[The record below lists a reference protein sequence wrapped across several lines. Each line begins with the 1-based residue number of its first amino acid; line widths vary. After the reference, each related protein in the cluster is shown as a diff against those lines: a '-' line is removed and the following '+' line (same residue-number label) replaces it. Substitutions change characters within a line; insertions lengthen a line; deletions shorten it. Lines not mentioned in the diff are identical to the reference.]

1 MASSIVEQIE
11 RLRAIFASH
20 GFAMPL
26 AAPATPAQIR
36 AVEAETSIT
45 LDEALREFYE
55 LTDGSAGAY
64 WLAIMTDE
72 LTRCSM
78 LSLSE
83 CLSEWRQWLYEDEA
97 AQLAEWGPTE
107 PGRDSRIRPEFFV
120 WRGWLPI
127 ADFNGGGTKLFFD
140 ADPAPGG
147 IHGQMIVYQHDP
159 DAVYWRAASFLEL
172 LTLSNDLLEAHF
184 EELMF
189 VDGEPVCSTPL
200 LP

>member
-1 MASSIVEQIE
+1 MASINEQIE

-26 AAPATPAQIR
+26 AQPATPAQIQ
-36 AVEAETSIT
+36 AVEAETGIA
-45 LDEALREFYE
+45 LDDHLRELYE

-72 LTRCSM
+72 LTPCSM

-83 CLSEWRQWLYEDEA
+83 CLSEWRQWLYDDQA

-107 PGRDSRIRPEFFV
+107 DARDSRIRPEFFV

-147 IHGQMIVYQHDP
+147 AHGQMIVYQHDP

-189 VDGEPVCSTPL
+189 VDGKPIRGAMPL
-200 LP
+200 P